1 MWKQSPA
8 TYVTNS
14 LTNACKM
21 GVGSPKRAVPT
32 VSECVAKQ
40 NGSVRNTNIE
50 ISKAKLISTTNRDVL
65 KITVPTRSTGRD
77 GVVKPDV
84 SAPPQKRR
92 MSFKNLKGLRLNT
105 SLKSSKVDHV
115 ETVSQ
120 DTPSTSEPLFGEKT
134 KVSVKDMAKL
144 FTLLNT
150 KDYK

>member
-40 NGSVRNTNIE
+40 NGSVRNIGIE
-50 ISKAKLISTTNRDVL
+50 ISNAKLISTTNRDVL
-65 KITVPTRSTGRD
+65 KTTVSAHSAGRD
-77 GVVKPDV
+77 GAVKPDV
-84 SAPPQKRR
+84 SAAPQKRR

-105 SLKSSKVDHV
+105 SLKPSKVECV
-115 ETVSQ
+115 ETVPL
-120 DTPSTSEPLFGEKT
+120 DTPSTSETLCDEKS